1 MTILT
6 THVELTR
13 LERWHRGNA
22 QLFTRGDYQALE
34 AQGLIALGELGA
46 YSLTEAGAE
55 LLRRHG
61 LLRTVLTGGRF

>member
-1 MTILT
+1 MAILT
-6 THVELTR
+6 AHPMLDQ
-13 LERWHRGNA
+13 LDRWHRGNA

-46 YSLTEAGAE
+46 YSLTKAGAA